1 VLLVLGEDELAV
13 AEDVELAVVASACG
27 GDEAFAVQLVS
38 EAHGPLVVAASGR
51 AIEDLDA
58 HASETLHRG
67 IDGVMG
73 VTLTVRDQTGTRA
86 TSELTLPELSE
97 HVTVR
102 ELIRTRVR
110 EEVAKV
116 NAAPERDF
124 RTLVRPSDAEQV
136 LNGFRLRRPKPVD
149 WERQAKVAEDGFRRN
164 AFFVLV
170 DGRQVEE
177 LDEELALTADSDVR
191 FVKLVPLVGG

>member
-1 VLLVLGEDELAV
+1 
-13 AEDVELAVVASACG
+13 
-27 GDEAFAVQLVS
+27 
-38 EAHGPLVVAASGR
+38 
-51 AIEDLDA
+51 
-58 HASETLHRG
+58 
-67 IDGVMG
+67 MG

-86 TSELTLPELSE
+86 TSELTLPELPD

-110 EEVAKV
+110 EEVANV

-136 LNGFRLRRPKPVD
+136 LNGFRLRRPKPID
-149 WERQAKVAEDGFRRN
+149 WERQAAVAEEGFRRN

-170 DGRQVEE
+170 DGRQVET